1 MAGAFAFG
9 LEVLEVALGAAFLT
23 GALGLDALE
32 GALPFLEPLE
42 ESFQSGV
49 TPYALWTAA
58 RCLRS
63 LRDAS
68 SPSSEMYPRMFGIG
82 SNVAS

>member
-1 MAGAFAFG
+1 M
-9 LEVLEVALGAAFLT
+9 
-23 GALGLDALE
+23 GLDAL
-32 GALPFLEPLE
+32 LEPLE